1 MVLLGWGEVGAVVH
15 PGFRGGQRRILGAGA
30 WGRGFL
36 VKLASWRILLD
47 LGGGTVRGT
56 SDPPPL
62 PLHLLGLPGIVEREE
77 EFARMGLEMEGR
89 EGASP
94 GCPRCWRGGGR
105 PQHLAWLW
113 PTR

>member
-47 LGGGTVRGT
+47 WGGGYSERDFR
-56 SDPPPL
+56 SASPPPA
-62 PLHLLGLPGIVEREE
+62 PAGPPRDSG
-77 EFARMGLEMEGR
+77 EGR
-89 EGASP
+89 RICAHGV
-94 GCPRCWRGGGR
+94 RDGG
-105 PQHLAWLW
+105 
-113 PTR
+113 T